1 MKLDLSNLKG
11 FAQPW
16 NLDADVRKGFARPE
30 EQRPKS
36 RSEIRS
42 CERTKTNASQSDH
55 VERKAVTAQNTVFC
69 PRIADF
75 TRKC

>member
-30 EQRPKS
+30 EQRLKL

-42 CERTKTNASQSDH
+42 CERTSQRLPVGGGGRS
-55 VERKAVTAQNTVFC
+55 
-69 PRIADF
+69 
-75 TRKC
+75 